1 MYVIIYIVYKYKCN
15 YIIYNIVN
23 QFHGGSKGTGLTKS
37 SSYQSRFH
45 EIETSHITSTQ
56 IAWQSNL
63 LLKHCSVFSPRNN
76 DVFLMFLKLP
86 WHPLHYPQCMPH
98 SVFPGAFLTPHL
110 LSNAMDQHNDMPNLL
125 PWHEC
130 VCRIDKVVKKPLSC
144 WHSCRETVVK
154 FW

>member
-56 IAWQSNL
+56 IASNNSNGNQIYFWNIVVCFPL
-63 LLKHCSVFSPRNN
+63 GTMMFS
-76 DVFLMFLKLP
+76 
-86 WHPLHYPQCMPH
+86 
-98 SVFPGAFLTPHL
+98 
-110 LSNAMDQHNDMPNLL
+110 
-125 PWHEC
+125 
-130 VCRIDKVVKKPLSC
+130 
-144 WHSCRETVVK
+144 
-154 FW
+154 